1 MEKLLELSDITLIPR
16 EFNDGWGVR
25 NKKINYFVDSPE
37 EVTGINKSLPIFTSP
52 MEAVVGVDNWKVY
65 QDKGIKPILPRTVDI
80 GIRLDACGYIFSAF
94 SIQEVIDNFI
104 NRNMTG
110 SNVQFHICI
119 DSGNGHDTN
128 LLSLGQKL
136 KQLYGRQLIL
146 MGGNIGNP
154 QTYVSYSRSGFDY
167 VRVGISNGS
176 LVNKNKFGFHYPM
189 ASLLGSISQIK
200 KSNKQQLREVKVIAD
215 GGITCHSDVLK
226 AYSMGADYVMIG
238 KEFAKLIEASGTL
251 YRRTVKPEPEP
262 CTVEEIKNPEKLLSL
277 SIAEIKELD
286 LVRQYF
292 GNTTPEM
299 QALRDGYDNISDWMQ
314 GKPKVRITDSE
325 WVWIGVTDSLENWIR
340 DFKECVSYGFMMAGA
355 SGWGEFREK
364 VLYGRVK

>member
-16 EFNDGWGVR
+16 ELNDGWGN
-25 NKKINYFVDSPE
+25 NKKINYLIDSPE

-52 MEAVVGVDNWKVY
+52 MEAIVGVDNWKIY
-65 QDKGIKPILPRTVDI
+65 QDQGIKPILPRTVDI
-80 GIRLDACGYIFSAF
+80 NTRLDACGYIFSAF
-94 SIQEVIDNFI
+94 SIQEVVDNFL

-119 DSGNGHDTN
+119 DSGNGHDSN

-136 KQLYGRQLIL
+136 KQTYGRQMIL

-167 VRVGISNGS
+167 VRVGISSGS

-215 GGITCHSDVLK
+215 GGITGCSDILK
-226 AYSMGADYVMIG
+226 AVAMGADYVMIG
-238 KEFAKLIEASGTL
+238 REFAKILEASGTL
-251 YRRTVKPEPEP
+251 YKRTIKPDPEPNTIEE
-262 CTVEEIKNPEKLLSL
+262 VENPEKLLSL
-277 SIAEIKELD
+277 TPTELLELD

-299 QALRDGYDNISDWMQ
+299 QALRDGYSNMSEWMQ
-314 GKPKVRITDSE
+314 GKPKIRITDSE
-325 WVWIGVTDSLENWIR
+325 WTWIEVDKTIKDWIR
-340 DFKECVSYGFMMAGA
+340 DFKECVSYGFIITNA
-355 SGWGEFREK
+355 SGWNEFREK
-364 VLYGRVK
+364 VMYGRIE